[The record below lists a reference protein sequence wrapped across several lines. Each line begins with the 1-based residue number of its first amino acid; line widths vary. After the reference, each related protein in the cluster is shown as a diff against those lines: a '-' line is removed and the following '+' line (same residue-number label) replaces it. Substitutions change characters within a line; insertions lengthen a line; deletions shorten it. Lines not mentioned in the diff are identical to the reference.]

1 MVNRINKI
9 VKDPNKTM
17 AAKEMVPAG
26 NELVNALTS
35 ENVCIVGIKFG
46 KNHKANKTTV
56 VKISAMI

>member
-1 MVNRINKI
+1 
-9 VKDPNKTM
+9 M